1 MVKLKGAA
9 SSLFST
15 NESSRGR
22 RNNNEVHK
30 CLVLPWDLH
39 RSSVEI
45 AFQEGVKFKDMMSI
59 VIGKEVN
66 RLEGATAQVGTTPSF
81 TFTSPEKDIH
91 TSVFLPKELVSS
103 LKKVAHY
110 SGISE
115 KQIIANGLADYLL
128 QEYGE
133 KYPDLALSV
142 KNQEQVESK

>member
-39 RSSVEI
+39 RASVEI
-45 AFQEGVKFKDMMSI
+45 AFQEGGKFKDMMSS

-66 RLEGATAQVGTTPSF
+66 R
-81 TFTSPEKDIH
+81 
-91 TSVFLPKELVSS
+91 
-103 LKKVAHY
+103 
-110 SGISE
+110 
-115 KQIIANGLADYLL
+115 
-128 QEYGE
+128 
-133 KYPDLALSV
+133 
-142 KNQEQVESK
+142 

>member
-1 MVKLKGAA
+1 MGKLKGAA
-9 SSLFST
+9 SSFFST

-22 RNNNEVHK
+22 RNHDEVHK

-39 RSSVEI
+39 RASVEI
-45 AFQEGVKFKDMMSI
+45 AFQEGVKFKDMMCI

-66 RLEGATAQVGTTPSF
+66 RLEGHTEQAGTTPSF
-81 TFTSPEKDIH
+81 SFTSPEKDIH

-115 KQIIANGLADYLL
+115 KTIITNGLADYLL
-128 QEYGE
+128 REYGE
-133 KYPDLALSV
+133 KYPDLVLQFKDINNNEA
-142 KNQEQVESK
+142 

>member
-1 MVKLKGAA
+1 MSKLKGAA
-9 SSLFST
+9 SSFFST
-15 NESSRGR
+15 NESFRGR
-22 RNNNEVHK
+22 RNHDEVHK

-39 RSSVEI
+39 RASVEI

-66 RLEGATAQVGTTPSF
+66 RLEGLTEQAGNTPSF

-91 TSVFLPKELVSS
+91 TSVFMPKELVFN

-110 SGISE
+110 SGICE

-128 QEYGE
+128 LEYGE
-133 KYPDLALSV
+133 KYPDLVLQFKDIINNKA
-142 KNQEQVESK
+142 

>member
-1 MVKLKGAA
+1 MSKLKGAA
-9 SSLFST
+9 SSFFST

-22 RNNNEVHK
+22 RNHDEVHK

-39 RSSVEI
+39 RASVEI

-66 RLEGATAQVGTTPSF
+66 RLEGLTEQAGNTPSF

-91 TSVFLPKELVSS
+91 TSVFMPKELVSS

-110 SGISE
+110 SGICE

-128 QEYGE
+128 LEYGE
-133 KYPDLALSV
+133 KYPDLVLQFKDIINNKA
-142 KNQEQVESK
+142 